1 MYNNNKTQRTTKW
14 WTEKMFFIKEKFMLK
29 NFFKKIKNRLFPKNV
44 SKLVKKAKSDNKGK
58 AKKRGTN
65 MEQKNEFIKQEE
77 ATKKVEADNKEVE
90 TDKTDIETEKTEN
103 GENAEKVET
112 TEKMEETPNGDT
124 DTMEEAQVSKVEQ
137 TEETGNGVRVEDLV
151 TKDLLTEKLAAL
163 DAKLEAVIKEN
174 SDLKKQLADKD
185 GELNGMKDKYET
197 KDFGNFQKQGL
208 HEKDKH
214 ANSSFDE
221 YAKAFM

>member
-1 MYNNNKTQRTTKW
+1 
-14 WTEKMFFIKEKFMLK
+14 MLK
-29 NFFKKIKNRLFPKNV
+29 EFLKKIKNRLFPKKRIV
-44 SKLVKKAKSDNKGK
+44 SELDTKTKSDNNSKGK

-65 MEQKNEFIKQEE
+65 MEQKNEFIEQEE
-77 ATKKVEADNKEVE
+77 TTKKVEADNKEVE
-90 TDKTDIETEKTEN
+90 TDKTDIENGKTEGENVEKVENTEKTE
-103 GENAEKVET
+103 
-112 TEKMEETPNGDT
+112 ETPNRDT
-124 DTMEEAQVSKVEQ
+124 DTMEEAQVSQVEQ

-185 GELNGMKDKYET
+185 DELNGMKDKYET